1 MAKPC
6 LSQQPQGSKESKRPS
21 VPLGRLCPFPPGW
34 CCLGLP
40 RSCLKTS
47 GSGELSEGAGGR
59 NRRVHMLKHWLE
71 CLERLA
77 GPQAQGPWPG
87 EGTTPKRFSP
97 VLRSRVRGLREQ
109 PARVLANQPLEAA
122 GEVFKRE
129 SAGSAQRP
137 HRPKAET
144 STAPALGEPGPD
156 LPGLH
161 WYCPM
166 LGKAAGGVCRHARA
180 PHRLSPARAFP
191 LGLGLS

>member
-1 MAKPC
+1 M
-6 LSQQPQGSKESKRPS
+6 
-21 VPLGRLCPFPPGW
+21 
-34 CCLGLP
+34 
-40 RSCLKTS
+40 
-47 GSGELSEGAGGR
+47 
-59 NRRVHMLKHWLE
+59 
-71 CLERLA
+71 
-77 GPQAQGPWPG
+77 
-87 EGTTPKRFSP
+87 
-97 VLRSRVRGLREQ
+97 REQ
-109 PARVLANQPLEAA
+109 PGRVLANRALEAV

-137 HRPKAET
+137 HRAKAEP

-166 LGKAAGGVCRHARA
+166 KGKAATVVCRHARA